1 MTEKTSVV
9 LVDDHPVFRKG
20 LRMLLEDE
28 PDFSVIGEAG
38 DGEEAIA
45 LIIEHQPDIAV
56 LDISMPGISGIE
68 VAKRISEACPDT
80 RIVALSIHS
89 EKRFVEDMLI
99 AGAAGYILKQSAP
112 EDLVSGIRTVI
123 NGESF
128 LSPSITSVVL
138 SGLRASTP
146 NDSVDIEDIPVIIS
160 TKLNSAQLP
169 ENLVVRKDL
178 VEKLKKGSRLPVVLV
193 TAPAGYGKSVSVS
206 SWLQQQPIPFG
217 WISLDETE
225 NNLRQFLLYL
235 VHAVQSLFPGKL
247 TDTQT
252 LVCSANLPPV
262 HALAVS
268 FLCEIEQIDQDF
280 IIVLD
285 NVHLVREKRVYD
297 FLSELLRYPPHQ
309 LHFIIMGRRD
319 PFLPIASL
327 RGKRLLTELR
337 TGELQF
343 SLEETRDYLQLLL
356 GEEENEKLTQ
366 MLHEKM
372 EGWISGLRLA
382 ILSTDQTQGLEE
394 MLQQLKG
401 DSQYVQEYLF
411 NEVLENLP
419 STLRSDIM
427 NLAILDRFCGP
438 LCEKVIRASD
448 HGKDRD
454 FSGWDFLKELK
465 QSHMFLESL
474 DTENIWYRFHRLFQ
488 NLLQK
493 QLERSVSSEKIEEL
507 HKVASEWLVS
517 NGFVE
522 EGIKHAIRGQD
533 FESAERIIQQHRHK
547 ELGRDRWNVVDKW
560 LSMLPEEMILRRPSL
575 ILVYA
580 WCCFAR
586 YRFQKIAALLERL
599 ESLSGEVSL
608 ESRLMAEYKF
618 LKGLLSYWSGNS
630 ETCLLCMAEARN
642 LLQDSSHQFMG
653 YIETYVALAQQ
664 MQGNSLLAIEQLQAK
679 ILNVG
684 ITSAIYRS
692 QLTATIGFVHFLE
705 GKLYAAYESAE
716 RLLQMT
722 RQNSQA
728 YLETYGHYMR
738 GNASLQLFDL
748 DKAAYHFSALTTAKL
763 YLMHTRVAVDVLSG
777 LALTRFFQQDKQE
790 AYRNS
795 DKLCE
800 FTRQTQ
806 DDQLIIIADSLK
818 ARLLIMDRLEV
829 GAENCLQRV
838 EFKTGHS
845 ALFFVLELPE
855 ITQIRVLISIGLSA
869 ELERAA
875 ELLAALKQCIIAQ
888 HNRCHLVDLLVL
900 ETLLLVKTEGAD
912 EALVQLEKAVALAAE
927 DGWIRPFI
935 EPGRPLMELL
945 NRLEPATAP
954 ARRHL
959 VAIQQSGSK
968 PQMKAASPE
977 DLPESILDEPL
988 TSRESEILELLAQR
1002 LRNKEIGE
1010 KLFISPETVKSHIKK
1025 LFLKLDAVD
1034 RHDVVDKAIKLG
1046 LLKKY

>member
-1 MTEKTSVV
+1 MTQKTKVV

-38 DGEEAIA
+38 DGEQAIT

-68 VAKRISEACPDT
+68 VAERISADCPNT

-112 EDLVSGIRTVI
+112 EDLVNGIRTVI
-123 NGESF
+123 NGDSF

-138 SGLRASTP
+138 SGIRATQSIEQLEDE
-146 NDSVDIEDIPVIIS
+146 DSLQIIS
-160 TKLNSAQLP
+160 SKLHSAQLP
-169 ENLVVRKDL
+169 ENFVVRKNL
-178 VEKLKKGSRLPVVLV
+178 VKRLEKGSRLPLMLV
-193 TAPAGYGKSVSVS
+193 TAPAGYGKSTAVS
-206 SWLQQQPIPFG
+206 SWLRQQPIPFG

-225 NNLRQFLLYL
+225 SNLRQFLFYF
-235 VHAVQSLFPGKL
+235 VHAVQSLFPGRL

-252 LVCSANLPPV
+252 LVSSANLPPV

-268 FLCEIEQIDQDF
+268 ILGEIEQIEKDF
-280 IIVLD
+280 ILVLD
-285 NVHLVREKRVYD
+285 DVHLVREKQVYD
-297 FLSELLRYPPHQ
+297 FLSEILRYPPK
-309 LHFIIMGRRD
+309 HFHLVIIGRRY

-337 TGELQF
+337 TRELRF
-343 SLEETRDYLQLLL
+343 SLDETRDYLQLLL
-356 GEEENEKLTQ
+356 GERESEKLAQ

-372 EGWISGLRLA
+372 EGWIAGLRLA
-382 ILSTDQTQGLEE
+382 ILSTDQASGLEE

-401 DSQYVQEYLF
+401 DSQFVQEYLF
-411 NEVLENLP
+411 NEVLEKLTP
-419 STLRSDIM
+419 TLRTDIM
-427 NLAILDRFCGP
+427 KLAILDRFCGP
-438 LCEKVIRASD
+438 LCEAVIRVSD
-448 HGKDRD
+448 HGQDGEL
-454 FSGWDFLKELK
+454 SGWDFLKKLK
-465 QSHMFLESL
+465 QSNLFLENL
-474 DTENIWYRFHRLFQ
+474 DSENIWCRFHRVFQ
-488 NLLQK
+488 MLLQK
-493 QLERSVSSEKIEEL
+493 QLQRSVSSEKIEEL
-507 HKVASEWLVS
+507 HRVASEWLVS

-560 LSMLPEEMILRRPSL
+560 LSMLPEEMILRRPPL
-575 ILVYA
+575 LLAYA
-580 WCCFAR
+580 WGCFVR
-586 YRFQKIAALLERL
+586 YRFQELAALLEHL
-599 ESLSGEVSL
+599 ESISGEVPL
-608 ESRLMAEYKF
+608 ESRLMGEYKF

-630 ETCLLCMAEARN
+630 ETCLLCMAEARD
-642 LLQDSSHQFMG
+642 LLRDSSHQLMG
-653 YIETYVALAQQ
+653 LIETYEALAQQ

-692 QLTATIGFVHFLE
+692 QLTATMGFVHFLE
-705 GKLYAAYESAE
+705 GKLYPAYEFAE

-722 RQNSQA
+722 RQNGQA
-728 YLETYGHYMR
+728 YLETYGHYMQ

-777 LALTRFFQQDKQE
+777 LAVTRFFQQDKQE

-795 DKLCE
+795 DKLYE

-806 DDQLIIIADSLK
+806 DDQLIIIADSLR

-838 EFKTGHS
+838 ELKTGHS
-845 ALFFVLELPE
+845 ALFFVLELPA

-875 ELLAALKQCIIAQ
+875 ELLAALKQCLLAQ
-888 HNRCHLVDLLVL
+888 HNRYHLVDLLVL
-900 ETLLLVKTEGAD
+900 ETLLLVKTKGAD
-912 EALVQLEKAVALAAE
+912 EALMQLEKAVALAAE

-945 NRLEPATAP
+945 NRLEPVTAQ
-954 ARRHL
+954 AKRHID
-959 VAIQQSGSK
+959 AIQQSGSK
-968 PQMKAASPE
+968 DQRKAAAPE
-977 DLPESILDEPL
+977 DLSESILEEPL
-988 TSRESEILELLAQR
+988 TSRESEVLELLAQR
-1002 LRNKEIGE
+1002 LRNKEIGK

-1025 LFLKLDAVD
+1025 LFSKLDAVD
-1034 RHDVVDKAIKLG
+1034 RQDVVDKAIKLG